1 MQKPIWRG
9 RRGIRYADQLRN
21 PDGALLVAPAAAE
34 DMQCPKGI
42 QLETDIKAAPDCL
55 AAHKLHQACAWE
67 SSGDEFMSE
76 DVIDKCEAGFL
87 DRLTAK
93 QKRLYQKRI
102 GACSDRYPVTEE
114 GGSIQIYLSWMC
126 DEDLAATYFK
136 AAKGGQIVGTPRWRV
151 PNVSQ

>member
-1 MQKPIWRG
+1 ME
-9 RRGIRYADQLRN
+9 A
-21 PDGALLVAPAAAE
+21 
-34 DMQCPKGI
+34 
-42 QLETDIKAAPDCL
+42 DIKAAPDCL
-55 AAHKLHQACAWE
+55 AAHKLHQACAWG

-76 DVIDKCEAGFL
+76 DVIDKCETGFL

-136 AAKGGQIVGTPRWRV
+136 AAKAGKLWERRAGGCPTYLSELIVRSGRLDHPKCETSAAFPTRDHRAA
-151 PNVSQ
+151 

>member
-1 MQKPIWRG
+1 MRTRCAILMG
-9 RRGIRYADQLRN
+9 
-21 PDGALLVAPAAAE
+21 LLLIAPAAAE
-34 DMQCPKGI
+34 DAQCPKGI
-42 QLETDIKAAPDCL
+42 QLEADIKATPDCL
-55 AAHKLHQACAWE
+55 AAHKLHQACAWG

-87 DRLTAK
+87 DQLTRK
-93 QKRLYQKRI
+93 QKRLYEKRI
-102 GACSDRYPVTEE
+102 GACGERYPVTEE

-136 AAKGGQIVGTPRWRV
+136 AAKGGKIAGTPRWRV